1 MAFGEPA
8 AIAAGGGTDAA
19 RQNSVSWPDGQAV
32 KTSPFHGGNPGSIPG
47 RVTRKSVQ
55 PEGWADFFCV
65 YLSGRESKPDVGDRR
80 NAEAPA
86 GRPPPVYCEHLRCE
100 QPKDL
105 RSKAFLIPGRVTR
118 KSVQPVGWAD
128 FFVST
133 SPAGNRSQTWVTGE
147 EIIPIFEL
155 DEIVR

>member
-1 MAFGEPA
+1 MFLLAVVAKPC
-8 AIAAGGGTDAA
+8 II
-19 RQNSVSWPDGQAV
+19 WPVGQAV

-55 PEGWADFFCV
+55 PA
-65 YLSGRESKPDVGDRR
+65 
-80 NAEAPA
+80 
-86 GRPPPVYCEHLRCE
+86 
-100 QPKDL
+100 
-105 RSKAFLIPGRVTR
+105 
-118 KSVQPVGWAD
+118 GWAD